1 MKYIIGRK
9 NNFII
14 IASYKISL
22 HYLINTPL
30 ASFFLFIPTIIE
42 NTIFSKS
49 NALNPIIRGNKNC
62 ISNIKK
68 KNKTKRPEKSKTL
81 ANILNKPSFLNPK

>member
-30 ASFFLFIPTIIE
+30 ASFFLFIPTIKE

-49 NALNPIIRGNKNC
+49 NALNPIIRGNKN
-62 ISNIKK
+62 
-68 KNKTKRPEKSKTL
+68 
-81 ANILNKPSFLNPK
+81 